1 MKAAY
6 DLFATRL
13 PNAKINFV
21 TNVRT
26 AGPRAGKVAGNCWK
40 NKGQTTFSIVAVNY
54 ADDQVNPSK
63 SRQDLIDITN
73 SVRSILSPWGIEI
86 HVAKGDET
94 SSKTEANLFPLK
106 GQPQSSGDTSPL
118 ILADGSRIYFNTR
131 FTYLGSVITDD
142 LTDNVSNEHPTPTA
156 RLEKT

>member
-13 PNAKINFV
+13 PNANINFV
-21 TNVRT
+21 TNLRT

-73 SVRSILSPWGIEI
+73 SVRSILSPCGIEI
-86 HVAKGDET
+86 RVVIGDET
-94 SSKTEANLFPLK
+94 S
-106 GQPQSSGDTSPL
+106 
-118 ILADGSRIYFNTR
+118 
-131 FTYLGSVITDD
+131 
-142 LTDNVSNEHPTPTA
+142 
-156 RLEKT
+156 